1 MTEGNQRG
9 QRKGG
14 VLGKVRKW
22 RQSGAHLGS
31 FGDEHRGGRVSL
43 PEMDTRRNDREDELV
58 LAALRRV
65 VMSWLKGQSCREGW
79 VQSWCPAHPS
89 PWRGRHTWSSAPWGW
104 S

>member
-1 MTEGNQRG
+1 MGLIQG
-9 QRKGG
+9 P
-14 VLGKVRKW
+14 LGTSTK
-22 RQSGAHLGS
+22 
-31 FGDEHRGGRVSL
+31 GGRVSL

-65 VMSWLKGQSCREGW
+65 VMSWLKGQSCWEGQ

-89 PWRGRHTWSSAPWGW
+89 PWRGGQTWSSAPRGW